1 MDKAEREAWLEKMR
15 FWRSLDDQITRLAEH
30 HRNEMRRHGP
40 PRQRPCRPRCLDDVY
55 PYRWQIN
62 LLLRDDGLPGIASN
76 FHNCCVVV
84 RDHPEFSSLFVLKG
98 RNHVVV
104 RAPLLGETWL
114 GFRERT
120 LTGDDISKIHAFVQD
135 FGLVTID
142 RQSLIWAI
150 RKVAAENK
158 PRMIGHG

>member
-1 MDKAEREAWLEKMR
+1 MDRAERAAWLEKMR
-15 FWRSLDDQITRLAEH
+15 FWHSLDNQITRLADH
-30 HRNEMRRHGP
+30 HREQLRRHGP
-40 PRQRPCRPRCLDDVY
+40 PLPRPQPRRDDDLY
-55 PYRWQIN
+55 PHRWQIE

-76 FHNCCVVV
+76 FHNCCVVI
-84 RDHPEFSSLFVLKG
+84 RDHPEFSSLFMLKG

-114 GFRERT
+114 GFRERS

-142 RQSLIWAI
+142 RQTLTWAI
-150 RKVAAENK
+150 RRVAAENK
-158 PRMIGHG
+158 PRTLGHG